1 MLTLFSRALRSWYSA
16 KGAALLAILA
26 LAIGIGA
33 ATAIYTLVYSLL
45 LKHVAYR
52 DGERF
57 VALFSS
63 NVKNPDSIG
72 SETLTHL
79 LEYKSQ
85 SHSFDM
91 VGWFVFNN
99 FNLTNPG
106 EPQHVAGI
114 EVTPTLA
121 LSLGIEPTQ
130 GRWFT
135 EDAAESNVAV
145 IAHSLWERLGGDRAL
160 LNKSI
165 TLNGKS
171 YTVIGIMPPSFR
183 LPHAGPRGPAVTEV
197 WIPLDKTGRG
207 RSEAFGGYFCYA
219 RLKPGVKIDEA
230 TGDVKRIAAN
240 IAKADPVNRRDYTV
254 KLERLQDVFTD
265 EFKPTLLLLFGGTGL
280 LLLIACANVAGLLV
294 ARSVAK
300 ARETAIAV
308 ALGAGRLR
316 LAAQYFVEGLVVSVA
331 GAALGMA
338 LAYLILTV
346 LLKAVGDQMPRS
358 TEIGLDW
365 TALLFA
371 LAAALF
377 SSTLAGLAP
386 LWQALRTQPNAVLS
400 EGVRASAGRRTR
412 WLSQALVAAEIA
424 LAFTLL
430 TVGALSLSELR
441 RVRQVSP
448 GFDASNLMTF
458 DLAADDLPNQAK
470 KAKVQYIR
478 SLIASL
484 EGIPGV
490 TDIGFV
496 NQLPLNGCC
505 YSTVLF
511 TEAGESL
518 SREDKISILMVNPNY
533 WRTMRIPLR
542 VGRLISEQDATLDS
556 DKVAAPAVLGEV
568 AAKRY
573 FPNQDPLGKVVRL
586 GGPKASR
593 FQIVG
598 VVGAVRNEGLAKN
611 PTPEIYISGYDS
623 IPSPLQFVVRAALPS
638 TLLTGQIR
646 QAIRSVNPTQ
656 PLDRFQTMETITRF
670 SLAPNI
676 AASIFMT
683 LFAMAA
689 LLMASLGV
697 YGLVSYAVD
706 QRKVEIGTRLALG
719 AEAGDVLRMVVGDG
733 LKLSAFGIVLGGG
746 LVAVTAQWLRSQLNI
761 GQLDP
766 LAFLWPV
773 LITAMIVAA
782 ASFMPAWRATRLSPM
797 IAIRGEQ
804 AAMFTNVFRPRA
816 KLDERPTPPTAE
828 LLGEFADASRTAAS
842 YRDAIRT
849 SLQTLC
855 DKLGAG
861 SAMLLERQ
869 ADSLMSTASTNHLEC
884 RLPID
889 GLLASR
895 LKFFPAALPI
905 TLEDLDAWRRWA
917 LENRPEV
924 LLEIETL
931 TRIEARLAVALRD
944 KSGITGM
951 LLLGA
956 PTDRA
961 AFSGDDRQV
970 LRSCGEHFSL
980 MIQNARLTTRVV
992 EEEKMRRDLEL
1003 AVEVQRRLLPQRVP
1017 QSPLTKLSGMSL
1029 PARSVG
1035 GDYYDFL
1042 ELPGG
1047 RLGIAIA
1054 DIAGKGIPAALVMSV
1069 VQASLRM
1076 IALEGNSTLP
1086 QLATKMNRYLYRST
1100 GQNSYATFFY
1110 AQIDETTG
1118 QLHYVNAGHNP
1129 PYLLRA
1135 SGEIEELPAG
1145 GTVIG
1150 LFPEMKY
1157 AEAVIKLN
1165 TGDVLIAFTDGVT
1178 EALNAADEEF
1188 GEDRLKELLRR
1199 VAHLSVDEITP
1210 RISEELKDWIG
1221 NAEQY
1226 DDLTFLLMKVG

>member
-1 MLTLFSRALRSWYSA
+1 MLTLLSRAWHSWNSA
-16 KGAALLAILA
+16 KGAAVLAILA

-45 LKHVAYR
+45 LKPVAYR
-52 DGERF
+52 DGERYL
-57 VALFSS
+57 ALFSA
-63 NVKNPDSIG
+63 NIKDPKSIG
-72 SETLTHL
+72 SETLSHL

-85 SHSFDM
+85 NHSFDAM
-91 VGWFVFNN
+91 GWFVFNN

-106 EPQHVAGI
+106 EPQHIAGI

-121 LSLGIEPTQ
+121 LSLGVAPME

-135 EDAAESNVAV
+135 EESAESNVAV
-145 IAHSLWERLGGDRAL
+145 IAYSLWQKLGGDRAL

-165 TLNGKS
+165 TLNGKP
-171 YTVIGIMPPSFR
+171 YTVIGIMPPTFR
-183 LPHAGPRGPAVTEV
+183 LPHASPMGPAVHEV

-207 RSEAFGGYFCYA
+207 RGVDYGGYFCYA
-219 RLKPGVKIDEA
+219 RMKPGVTINEA
-230 TGDVKRIAAN
+230 SADVKRIAAN
-240 IAKADPVNRRDYTV
+240 IAKADPVNRLDYTV
-254 KLERLQDVFTD
+254 KLERLQDVFTE

-316 LAAQYFVEGLVVSVA
+316 LAAQYFLEGLLVSVA
-331 GAALGMA
+331 GAALGVG
-338 LAYLILTV
+338 LAHLILAV
-346 LLKAVGDQMPRS
+346 LLRVVGEQMPRS
-358 TEIGLDW
+358 TEIELDW

-377 SSTLAGLAP
+377 SSTMASLAP
-386 LWQALRTQPNAVLS
+386 LWQAMRMQPNEVLS

-412 WLSQALVAAEIA
+412 WLSQALVACEIS

-430 TVGALSLSELR
+430 TVGALSLAELR
-441 RVRQVSP
+441 RVRQISP
-448 GFDASNLMTF
+448 GFDTSNLMTF
-458 DLAADDLPNQAK
+458 ELEAGDQPNPAK
-470 KAKVQYIR
+470 NAKVQYIKN
-478 SLIASL
+478 LIASL
-484 EGIPGV
+484 EAIPGV

-505 YSTVLF
+505 FSTTLHA
-511 TEAGESL
+511 ESGETL
-518 SREDKISILMVNPNY
+518 SRDDKISFLTVSPNY

-542 VGRLISEQDATLDS
+542 AGRFISQQDATLDS
-556 DKVAAPAVLGEV
+556 DKVAAPAVLGEI
-568 AAKRY
+568 AAQRY
-573 FPNQDPLGKVVRL
+573 FPKQDPLGKVVRL

-598 VVGAVRNEGLAKN
+598 VVGAIRNEGLVQN
-611 PTPEIYISGYDS
+611 PVPEIYISGYDS
-623 IPSPLQFVVRAALPS
+623 IPSPLQFVVRSTLPQA
-638 TLLTGQIR
+638 LLTGQIR
-646 QAIRSVNPTQ
+646 QAIRTVNPTQ
-656 PLDRFQTMETITRF
+656 PLDHFQTMETIIRF
-670 SLAPNI
+670 SLAANI
-676 AASIFMT
+676 AASVFMT
-683 LFAMAA
+683 LFALAA

-706 QRKVEIGTRLALG
+706 QRKVEIGTRMALG
-719 AEAGDVLRMVVGDG
+719 AENSDVLRMVVGDG
-733 LKLSAFGIVLGGG
+733 LKLSAIGMAIGGVIVF
-746 LVAVTAQWLRSQLNI
+746 VTAKWVQANLNI
-761 GQLDP
+761 VTLEVTS
-766 LAFLWPV
+766 FLWPV

-782 ASFMPAWRATRLSPM
+782 ASFVPAWRATRLSPM
-797 IAIRGEQ
+797 VAIRREQ
-804 AAMFTNVFRPRA
+804 ASLLPDVLFPSKQVQ
-816 KLDERPTPPTAE
+816 EWPTPPASE
-828 LLGEFADASRTAAS
+828 LLGEFAAASRTADSYKEAIDAS
-842 YRDAIRT
+842 LEALRE
-849 SLQTLC
+849 
-855 DKLGAG
+855 KLATE
-861 SAMLLERQ
+861 SAMLLEKQ
-869 ADSLMSTASTNHLEC
+869 AGALVSTASTNSAIC
-884 RLPID
+884 TLPVD
-889 GLLASR
+889 GLLISR
-895 LKFFPAALPI
+895 LKFYPGALPI
-905 TLEDLDAWRRWA
+905 TSEDLDAWRRWA
-917 LENRPEV
+917 LENRPEA
-924 LLEIETL
+924 LHEIEAL
-931 TRIEARLAVALRD
+931 IQSGARVAVALRD

-956 PTDRA
+956 PLGRTA
-961 AFSGDDRQV
+961 YSSDDRKV
-970 LRSCGEHFSL
+970 LQSCGEHFSL

-1054 DIAGKGIPAALVMSV
+1054 DIAGKGVPAALVMSV

-1086 QLATKMNRYLYRST
+1086 QLATKMNRYLYKST

-1118 QLHYVNAGHNP
+1118 QLYYVNAGHNP
-1129 PYLLRA
+1129 PYLLRT

-1157 AEAVIKLN
+1157 AEATLKLN
-1165 TGDVLIAFTDGVT
+1165 SGDVFIAFTDGVT
-1178 EALNAADEEF
+1178 EALNSADEEF
-1188 GEDRLKELLRR
+1188 GEDRLKELLRET
-1199 VAHLSVDEITP
+1199 AHLPVEEITP
-1210 RISEELKDWIG
+1210 RISAALQSWIG

-1226 DDLTFLLMKVG
+1226 DDLTFLLMKVV